1 METKENRIPATKR
14 QNPLT
19 FYLRTLLYMIMAL
32 VMRMVAFLPLGALV
46 LFPEGSYFRWL
57 AMLCPV
63 LLIFFILPLRFSF
76 AQALVQPAR
85 GRWFSFDKATSVQ
98 GYAGKLGESLV
109 HALNIIKWGIPLW
122 VMIGGCVYYYLK
134 LDSITLMSNVEK
146 IGATVVAISF
156 SVANFFIGIF
166 GGVLLVPNGGL
177 MEGLYTILI
186 ALGLGVLILL
196 WGVVRNSAFRYIWA
210 QAKENQQSPRK
221 LARRRLAGRR
231 WRQLGVALLN
241 LILWVPAGYI
251 VFRTVRS
258 TLSNL
263 STMLFN
269 YMATRQLNLPELSTV
284 LYPLL
289 FAFIVCYLP
298 LLPVRRIMTAFFAT
312 KQLRRMP
319 DTEAVAEPVAEPTLG
334 EDAISPAVSSVPE
347 QDAEMPE
354 APAKVVAPIPV
365 YTPFA
370 QTEETPVS
378 KPEPVAEVAPAY
390 EPEPVAEVAPAY
402 EPEPVAEV
410 APAYEPEPVV
420 DAAPAYEPE
429 PVAEVAPAYE
439 PEPVVEAAPA
449 YEPEPL
455 VEVAPAYEP
464 EPAAEVAPA
473 YEPEPV
479 VEVAPAYEPE
489 PVAEVA
495 PETEPQPVVKEA
507 FTFTPS
513 PDARSAPPYEAAPFF
528 GIDATDAVQA
538 QASADEDAFQKPS
551 VASLFDTEES
561 TNPETPADAEDDG
574 K

>member
-57 AMLCPV
+57 ALLCPV

-251 VFRTVRS
+251 VF
-258 TLSNL
+258 
-263 STMLFN
+263 
-269 YMATRQLNLPELSTV
+269 
-284 LYPLL
+284 
-289 FAFIVCYLP
+289 
-298 LLPVRRIMTAFFAT
+298 
-312 KQLRRMP
+312 
-319 DTEAVAEPVAEPTLG
+319 
-334 EDAISPAVSSVPE
+334 
-347 QDAEMPE
+347 
-354 APAKVVAPIPV
+354 
-365 YTPFA
+365 
-370 QTEETPVS
+370 
-378 KPEPVAEVAPAY
+378 
-390 EPEPVAEVAPAY
+390 
-402 EPEPVAEV
+402 
-410 APAYEPEPVV
+410 
-420 DAAPAYEPE
+420 
-429 PVAEVAPAYE
+429 
-439 PEPVVEAAPA
+439 
-449 YEPEPL
+449 
-455 VEVAPAYEP
+455 
-464 EPAAEVAPA
+464 
-473 YEPEPV
+473 
-479 VEVAPAYEPE
+479 
-489 PVAEVA
+489 
-495 PETEPQPVVKEA
+495 
-507 FTFTPS
+507 
-513 PDARSAPPYEAAPFF
+513 
-528 GIDATDAVQA
+528 
-538 QASADEDAFQKPS
+538 
-551 VASLFDTEES
+551 
-561 TNPETPADAEDDG
+561 
-574 K
+574 